1 MWSRRF
7 KLSLSAVGL
16 LGPLLL
22 AAPAPING
30 WASSGAVTFSGQATV
45 VKGTVA
51 GQSVLLAD
59 TGPLPNS
66 GGTLDATVLDAT
78 IPGMLQVEVLA
89 ATASGQ
95 GDTSNAEATVSSLTL
110 TAGGNSISADFLA
123 ANATATCS
131 NGTATVSGDSEIVDL
146 SVNGQP
152 IVVAATP
159 NQMVSLPLG
168 QVFINEQNNSF
179 SGQGASTTVNAL
191 HVVIPAIGLVPATD
205 LTISSAHADITC
217 GGAPNCTGTDFV
229 TGGGWIMTPWQS
241 RANFAVAGGFK
252 DGAYWG
258 HLLYIDHGGN
268 GPMVKG
274 TGVTAYTMNSAT
286 PTARH
291 IEGAAEVNHQAGYTY
306 QADVADNGEPGVGAD
321 WFGLNV
327 NDSTATSIYSVP
339 QTVLSGGN
347 IKLHKPCQ

>member
-7 KLSLSAVGL
+7 KLSLSALGL

-59 TGPLPNS
+59 TGPLASS
-66 GGTLDATVLDAT
+66 GGTLDATVLNAT
-78 IPGMLQVEVLA
+78 IPGTLEVEVLA
-89 ATASGQ
+89 ATTIGQ

-110 TAGGNSISADFLA
+110 TVGGNNISADFLA
-123 ANATATCS
+123 ADATATCS
-131 NGTATVSGDSEIVDL
+131 NGTATFSGSSEIVDV
-146 SVNGQP
+146 SVNGQR

-168 QVFINEQNNSF
+168 QVFINEQNSSF
-179 SGQGASTTVNAL
+179 SGQGASITVNAL
-191 HVVIPAIGLVPATD
+191 HVVIPAVGLVPGTD
-205 LTISSAHADITC
+205 LTISSAHADINC

-229 TGGGWIMTPWQS
+229 TGGGWIITPSQS

-252 DGAYWG
+252 NGAPWG
-258 HLLYIDHGGN
+258 HLLYIDHGAN

-274 TGVTAYTMNSAT
+274 TGVNKYTVTDST
-286 PTARH
+286 TRH
-291 IEGAAEVNHQAGYTY
+291 IEGTAEVNHQTGYTY
-306 QADVADNGEPGVGAD
+306 LADVADNGEPGAGVD
-321 WFGLNV
+321 WFELNV
-327 NDSTATSIYSVP
+327 PTNIYSVGK
-339 QTVLSGGN
+339 TYLSGGN

>member
-7 KLSLSAVGL
+7 KLSLSAIGL

-22 AAPAPING
+22 AAPAAING

-45 VKGTVA
+45 VEGTVA

-59 TGPLPNS
+59 TGPLPSS
-66 GGTLDATVLDAT
+66 GGALDATLLTVDIPGVLDA
-78 IPGMLQVEVLA
+78 EVLP
-89 ATASGQ
+89 ATVIGQ
-95 GDTSNAEATVSSLTL
+95 GDTSNAQASLASLSLTVGSN
-110 TAGGNSISADFLA
+110 TISAAVLA
-123 ANATATCS
+123 ADATATCS
-131 NGTATVSGDSEIVDL
+131 NGTATFSGSSEIVDL

-168 QVFINEQNNSF
+168 QVFINEQNSSF
-179 SGQGASTTVNAL
+179 SGQGASITVNAL
-191 HVVIPAIGLVPATD
+191 HVVIPAVGLVPATD

-229 TGGGWIMTPWQS
+229 TGGGWIITSSQS
-241 RANFAVAGGFK
+241 RANFAVAGGIK

-258 HLLYIDHGGN
+258 HLLYIDHGAN

-274 TGVTAYTMNSAT
+274 TGVGMYEVTGSTS
-286 PTARH
+286 RH
-291 IEGAAEVNHQAGYTY
+291 IEGTAEVNHQTGYSY
-306 QADVADNGEPGVGAD
+306 LADVADNGEPGAGVD
-321 WFGLNV
+321 WFELNV
-327 NDSTATSIYSVP
+327 PNIYSVGP
-339 QTVLSGGN
+339 TYLSGGN